1 MTNTNK
7 MTKKD
12 WFKLLAGIVEKTEI
26 TKDFDKDKKVE
37 TLEFIKHELELL
49 NKKSSKPGKKKTAH
63 IKENEEL
70 MELIEIALE
79 LFGKPVT
86 VTTMI
91 KENSEMNKLS
101 SQKLSA
107 LLKKMIEAGKVVRT
121 VEKRV
126 PYFSLPKEEEEEET
140 EEPIEIEEKEEITEE
155 ETEAE
160 PTEEEEER
168 EETEETEN

>member
-1 MTNTNK
+1 MTNTTK

-12 WFKLLAGIVEKTEI
+12 FFKLLVGIVEKTEN
-26 TKDFDKDKKVE
+26 FDKKTE
-37 TLEFIKHELELL
+37 TLDFINHEIELL
-49 NKKSSKPGKKKTAH
+49 NKKSSAPGKKKTAH

-70 MELIEIALE
+70 MELIGIALE

-91 KENSEMNKLS
+91 KENAEMSKLS

-121 VEKRV
+121 VEKKV
-126 PYFSLPKEEEEEET
+126 PYFSLAKEEEEET
-140 EEPIEIEEKEEITEE
+140 EKEE
-155 ETEAE
+155 
-160 PTEEEEER
+160 
-168 EETEETEN
+168 

>member
-1 MTNTNK
+1 MTNTTK

-12 WFKLLAGIVEKTEI
+12 FFKLLVGIVEKTEN
-26 TKDFDKDKKVE
+26 FDKKTE
-37 TLEFIKHELELL
+37 TLDFINHEIELL
-49 NKKSSKPGKKKTAH
+49 NKKSSAPGKKKTAH

-70 MELIEIALE
+70 MELIGIALE

-91 KENSEMNKLS
+91 KENAEMSKLS

-126 PYFSLPKEEEEEET
+126 AYFSLAKEEEV
-140 EEPIEIEEKEEITEE
+140 
-155 ETEAE
+155 
-160 PTEEEEER
+160 EEEE
-168 EETEETEN
+168 